1 MENGLGAIDKIEE
14 NGSIQDTY
22 RIAYLRDH
30 LRAMMEAMLID
41 GVPCLGYTMWGGI
54 DLVSLSTGE
63 MKKRY
68 GHIYVD
74 MDDKGNGTC
83 ARRKKLS
90 YDWMKQVI
98 ATQGESI
105 WQES

>member
-1 MENGLGAIDKIEE
+1 MRPG
-14 NGSIQDTY
+14 
-22 RIAYLRDH
+22 
-30 LRAMMEAMLID
+30 
-41 GVPCLGYTMWGGI
+41 TMYPRRGGWQEGKR
-54 DLVSLSTGE
+54 SLSTGE

-90 YDWMKQVI
+90 YD
-98 ATQGESI
+98 
-105 WQES
+105 

>member
-1 MENGLGAIDKIEE
+1 MRVPDGFLR
-14 NGSIQDTY
+14 GSATADFQY
-22 RIAYLRDH
+22 
-30 LRAMMEAMLID
+30 E
-41 GVPCLGYTMWGGI
+41 GGWKEGRRG
-54 DLVSLSTGE
+54 LSTGE

-90 YDWMKQVI
+90 YD
-98 ATQGESI
+98 
-105 WQES
+105 

>member
-1 MENGLGAIDKIEE
+1 MTNVIFRQNDEEKEMHMRVPDGFLRGGATADFQYE
-14 NGSIQDTY
+14 
-22 RIAYLRDH
+22 
-30 LRAMMEAMLID
+30 
-41 GVPCLGYTMWGGI
+41 GGWQEGGCG
-54 DLVSLSTGE
+54 LSTGE

-90 YDWMKQVI
+90 YD
-98 ATQGESI
+98 
-105 WQES
+105 

>member
-1 MENGLGAIDKIEE
+1 MTDVIFRQNDEE
-14 NGSIQDTY
+14 KEMHMRVPDGFLRGSATADFQY
-22 RIAYLRDH
+22 
-30 LRAMMEAMLID
+30 E
-41 GVPCLGYTMWGGI
+41 GGWQEGRCG
-54 DLVSLSTGE
+54 LSTGE

-90 YDWMKQVI
+90 YD
-98 ATQGESI
+98 
-105 WQES
+105 

>member
-1 MENGLGAIDKIEE
+1 MTDVIFRQNDEE
-14 NGSIQDTY
+14 KEMHMRVPDGFLRGSATADFQY
-22 RIAYLRDH
+22 
-30 LRAMMEAMLID
+30 E
-41 GVPCLGYTMWGGI
+41 GGWKEGRRG
-54 DLVSLSTGE
+54 LSTGE

-90 YDWMKQVI
+90 YD
-98 ATQGESI
+98 
-105 WQES
+105 

>member
-1 MENGLGAIDKIEE
+1 MTDVIFRQNDEE
-14 NGSIQDTY
+14 KEMHMRVPDGFLRGSATADFQY
-22 RIAYLRDH
+22 
-30 LRAMMEAMLID
+30 E
-41 GVPCLGYTMWGGI
+41 GGWQEGGCG
-54 DLVSLSTGE
+54 LSTGE

-90 YDWMKQVI
+90 Y
-98 ATQGESI
+98 E
-105 WQES
+105 